1 MAVNVSK
8 TKALCIGSKQ
18 KLSVTSNENINL
30 TLNGQ
35 QIIEN
40 IQYRLVVICSSEN
53 EYKSRIVAA
62 LDKYHRPALY
72 TDVGLIRT
80 YLFTKF
86 QVESESKRTPACAVD
101 FDRCSVRVVKSWRA
115 GVGKTLF
122 KDRMIEGLSQ
132 MVGGEVKSI
141 SIPVHHKILNS
152 DEIMEVLKKETLS
165 KKKQSLRIFHI
176 DISHEVQEGVDTF
189 LFQLLV
195 LGCHRHS
202 SGYNWRRS
210 DMDYYII
217 EAMPLL
223 DMDNA
228 LHRKGGQLKYIH
240 SCLDILPSVTC
251 RSPRECLDIIL
262 NPQNKEDELTEHDI
276 LFDSQIFSSQT
287 IQRPYRYLRKLM
299 TSPKPANEASFTG
312 VKGRA
317 RKIETETDRVG
328 LHSSRYRRRLETYE
342 TIMKPENS
350 TFSSVPVKT
359 VINHV
364 DDNTNCL
371 ETLLSHCGIKDPS
384 WSEVYHFV
392 SFLNRQLEDFE
403 ASAFCGTA
411 AQEDL
416 PGFSD
421 FVLTCLLQMSR
432 DFATRS
438 LVVSEETPIQ
448 MLQLHQKNENDIDII
463 QQYQMRRT
471 WETSPHPYLFFNPD
485 HHSMTFLG
493 FNIERRSGNLIDH
506 QTRKVLEQQIMT
518 PELFDA
524 LEKNDVNLAENFDN
538 LKRSEKIAKLC
549 KVLGLETAHDPDE
562 TYELTTDNVKKILAI
577 YMRFRCGIPVIIM
590 GETGC
595 GKTRLVKFMCS
606 LQQPPGVDVE
616 NMILMKVHGGTK
628 SSDIIRKVRDAED
641 IASRNTDMYPTMF
654 TVLFFDEANTTE
666 AIGVIKEMMCDMSL
680 NGKPMKLNQSLKV
693 VAACNPYRKH
703 SDELIQRLEQAG
715 LGYHVASD
723 KTTDTIGRV
732 PMRRLVYRV
741 QPLPQSMLPLV
752 WDFGQLTADV
762 EKKYI
767 RQMVLRYIKNRE
779 LPSLRNLDGVLS
791 DILTASQNYMRNQK
805 DECSFVSLRDVER
818 TLQVMS
824 WFKKQSQTQ
833 NLLFS
838 KMTQTSGNID
848 PESDSD
854 DEVQEVKQQQEVDD
868 VTRALILAIGVSYHA
883 CLKNR
888 DGYRKAVAKYFKSP
902 LKLKQGA
909 DEIEQEILKCQTVF
923 LDSVKL
929 APNIARN
936 QALKEN
942 VFMMIVCIEM
952 RIPMFLVGKPGS
964 SKSLAKTIVSDSM
977 QGNAAQD
984 DIFKTYKQVQ
994 MVSYQCSPLS
1004 VPEGIIGA
1012 FRQCAS
1018 YQRDKDLDRYVSV
1031 VVLDEVGLAEDSPKM
1046 PLKTLHPLLEDGC
1059 IDDENQEKYKKVAFI
1074 GISNWSLDPA
1084 KMNRGILVQR
1094 DVPDIT
1100 ELIESAEGICCTNR
1114 NVLNC
1119 IKPLIQPLAES
1130 YLDLFQLASAEMREF
1145 FGLRDF
1151 YSLIKML
1158 YAFASKSEQKPTWL
1172 ELQHCI
1178 LRNFGGLD
1186 TIKPVDIFCRK
1197 VIVERYEQP
1206 KVDDPDNS
1214 PPGLIQACLIG
1225 DKISNSETRYLLLL
1239 TENYGAL
1246 TILQQKIFAMEN
1258 VMVIFG
1264 SSFPSDQEYT
1274 QICRNINSIKVCM
1287 ETGST
1292 VILLNLENLYES
1304 LYDALNQYYVEF
1316 GGERY
1321 VDLGLGTHRVKCR
1334 VHKKFRLIVVAE
1346 KQIVYDKFPIPL
1358 INRLEKHFLS
1368 LKTMLTSAQLQL
1380 TLKLQEWAHTF
1391 CEVKVPLHMRHLRP
1405 RQDAKKINE
1414 AFIGYHADACAAI
1427 ILHACQK
1434 KNCTDENIFELE
1446 EEVLDFSK
1454 EILLWCASPSAI
1466 LLKEDKIIF
1475 AKYFLDH
1482 HHENL
1487 FDYLHFKLDDLKEPN
1502 LIVQITTHSK
1512 LLSNADIDM
1521 LCKSMTSLRRR
1532 NVLLVTLQ
1540 SFDTEQQFRSQIRSF
1555 FQHTNTAGLLLIV
1568 QCDSGDENDKLIACA
1583 RYTIKGELQQVSE
1596 RTSNIHVVLLIQVPG
1611 IACGRFTG
1619 FQCGA
1624 WHSVHIDDVHPVDDD
1639 IPTVAE
1645 MHIQSVGDLLYPV
1658 INEYQDNSDK
1668 TEDVEIQAGEGL
1680 SSNSSVRDLLNPVII
1695 ESEEKLDNKENADIP
1710 ADEGLFSNSSKDEE
1724 ETFITEEQ
1732 ETDQLKREK
1741 RSNVLDFIA
1750 DRDLHTEAKPTTEVP
1765 GSWNGLLWCCS
1776 RSVKK
1781 NRVQQRNFLDLSHH
1795 GYSTLDEHEDAR
1807 EHSVL
1812 MHVDFKRDTTDILLQ
1827 EGNNHTVESSLT
1839 VRPTKI
1845 IDNPKR
1851 KDQNS
1856 EKNDYARDKIQNLK
1870 KHFKMNNLIKNCIQP
1885 ALRFVKDTQSNPPK
1899 ALYRLKILM
1908 NWLQKKED
1916 DLSLLSG
1923 INKHLSILL
1932 KQREQVI
1939 GTLSTN
1945 WLTQEARRPQN
1956 VNRPGT
1962 FRKFAVRCLEAKI
1975 VPVLAGII
1983 AFIDTNNNLDMLSHD
1998 DTWKTDLWLRIM
2010 NNPFL
2015 TQLKY
2020 SAIVPPSLKQDMGDI
2035 PVKSTALDGKM
2046 FTACMP
2052 FSWLIFRQVD
2062 DILRKTMDISQAEDN
2077 DFDIVMKSSDI
2088 FQSLPLG
2095 ELLTTYSEKYRQ
2107 EVLQAFIKDLI
2118 CMVHPVTSD
2127 TECKLLSEQ
2136 VINGCRTLVQE
2147 EFGQLV
2153 PSMFGCHL
2161 TFIRH
2166 AVRLKHF
2173 SHIIRIL
2180 HERGQ
2185 EIMNMQQNY
2194 SSSHLITDE
2203 EITVDI
2209 FALHMLVEQLDPGK
2223 STFEVIE
2230 NRMIWLRE
2238 VCEYRPV
2245 VERIFGHFQQ
2255 GLKKKEKNYG
2265 PRSQKGIEEIR

>member
-1 MAVNVSK
+1 MWQSTTLSEDNEWDDTESIENLTNVEETSMKRLDRGLLNTCSILREITKERADCLKELISCKALVQWLQKTMKGGLKELQVFVDLASISAGEGDMEIAKVNCLHSATTGYAPLIFNLRQECDTEEFLNKCQDVWNDLDSNPQLPQKLRDTSRQIRWLKSVEEFHGAAEVTTLSQAEAINKRGVYQIGNLTRTPFVENPALSDVIDLQVRHKEGRSSKKDKYYRYEQLHDLQSRLMLVAGKAEQGKDDVERFMLTLDSIVRLGSIYVKLISDGCILFSHWRIRIVCDPGSTVCAFILFGSDEESQAIRTRIDEKIDDVSLLIQELARFFEQCHNKWLDYIDQTRDKYFGLNYFTVDQMVILQKELVKVGFEARPSPLVYSLLSAVK
-8 TKALCIGSKQ
+8 RGCTKDDLTKAISSAKTTAIKTVTKGAKSRHNDIQGGKAWCKENEDYLKKPTHKEMTQKQ
-18 KLSVTSNENINL
+18 TDDTLVSITENI
-30 TLNGQ
+30 
-35 QIIEN
+35 
-40 IQYRLVVICSSEN
+40 
-53 EYKSRIVAA
+53 
-62 LDKYHRPALY
+62 
-72 TDVGLIRT
+72 
-80 YLFTKF
+80 F
-86 QVESESKRTPACAVD
+86 
-101 FDRCSVRVVKSWRA
+101 
-115 GVGKTLF
+115 
-122 KDRMIEGLSQ
+122 
-132 MVGGEVKSI
+132 
-141 SIPVHHKILNS
+141 
-152 DEIMEVLKKETLS
+152 
-165 KKKQSLRIFHI
+165 
-176 DISHEVQEGVDTF
+176 
-189 LFQLLV
+189 
-195 LGCHRHS
+195 
-202 SGYNWRRS
+202 RR
-210 DMDYYII
+210 
-217 EAMPLL
+217 
-223 DMDNA
+223 
-228 LHRKGGQLKYIH
+228 
-240 SCLDILPSVTC
+240 LDIKS
-251 RSPRECLDIIL
+251 
-262 NPQNKEDELTEHDI
+262 
-276 LFDSQIFSSQT
+276 
-287 IQRPYRYLRKLM
+287 
-299 TSPKPANEASFTG
+299 
-312 VKGRA
+312 
-317 RKIETETDRVG
+317 
-328 LHSSRYRRRLETYE
+328 
-342 TIMKPENS
+342 
-350 TFSSVPVKT
+350 
-359 VINHV
+359 
-364 DDNTNCL
+364 
-371 ETLLSHCGIKDPS
+371 SHCGIKDPS
-384 WSEVYHFV
+384 WSEIYHFV

-403 ASAFCGTA
+403 ASAFCGKA

-438 LVVSEETPIQ
+438 LVVSEETPMQ
-448 MLQLHQKNENDIDII
+448 MMQRHKKNENGIDII

-493 FNIERRSGNLIDH
+493 FNIERRSGNLVDH

-518 PELFDA
+518 PDLFDA
-524 LEKNDVNLAENFDN
+524 LEKNDVNLAENFDI
-538 LKRSEKIAKLC
+538 LQRPQKIAKLC
-549 KVLGLETAHDPDE
+549 QVMGLETVYDPDE

-641 IASRNTDMYPTMF
+641 IASRNTDMYPNMF

-666 AIGVIKEMMCDMSL
+666 AIGVIKEMMCDKSL
-680 NGKPMKLNQSLKV
+680 DGKPMKLNQSLKI

-762 EKKYI
+762 EKMYI
-767 RQMVLRYIKNRE
+767 RQMVLRYIKNGE

-791 DILTASQNYMRNQK
+791 DILTASQDYMRNQK

-833 NLLFS
+833 NLLFR
-838 KMTQTSGNID
+838 KMTQQRGNID

-854 DEVQEVKQQQEVDD
+854 DEIPEIKQQQEVDD
-868 VTRALILAIGVSYHA
+868 VTRAFILAIGVSYHA

-888 DGYRKAVAKYFKSP
+888 NGYRKTVAKYFKSP
-902 LKLKQGA
+902 LKLKRGA
-909 DEIEQEILKCQTVF
+909 DEIEQEISKCQSVF

-929 APNIARN
+929 APNIAKN

-1031 VVLDEVGLAEDSPKM
+1031 VVLDEVGLAEDSPRM

-1172 ELQHCI
+1172 QLQHCI

-1197 VIVERYEQP
+1197 VIVERYDQP
-1206 KVDDPDNS
+1206 KDDDPDNS

-1274 QICRNINSIKVCM
+1274 QICRNINSVKVCM

-1368 LKTMLTSAQLQL
+1368 LKTMLTAAQLQL
-1380 TLKLQEWAHTF
+1380 TVKLQEWAHKF

-1427 ILHACQK
+1427 ILHACQE
-1434 KNCTDENIFELE
+1434 KNCTDENIVELE
-1446 EEVLDFSK
+1446 EE
-1454 EILLWCASPSAI
+1454 
-1466 LLKEDKIIF
+1466 
-1475 AKYFLDH
+1475 
-1482 HHENL
+1482 
-1487 FDYLHFKLDDLKEPN
+1487 
-1502 LIVQITTHSK
+1502 
-1512 LLSNADIDM
+1512 
-1521 LCKSMTSLRRR
+1521 
-1532 NVLLVTLQ
+1532 
-1540 SFDTEQQFRSQIRSF
+1540 
-1555 FQHTNTAGLLLIV
+1555 
-1568 QCDSGDENDKLIACA
+1568 
-1583 RYTIKGELQQVSE
+1583 
-1596 RTSNIHVVLLIQVPG
+1596 
-1611 IACGRFTG
+1611 
-1619 FQCGA
+1619 CGA
-1624 WHSVHIDDVHPVDDD
+1624 WHSVHIDDVHPEDED

-1645 MHIQSVGDLLYPV
+1645 MYVQSVGDLLYPV
-1658 INEYQDNSDK
+1658 INESQDKSDK
-1668 TEDVEIQAGEGL
+1668 TEDVEI
-1680 SSNSSVRDLLNPVII
+1680 
-1695 ESEEKLDNKENADIP
+1695 P
-1710 ADEGLFSNSSKDEE
+1710 ADEGLSSKSLKDEE
-1724 ETFITEEQ
+1724 EPFITEEQ
-1732 ETDQLKREK
+1732 ETDQFKSENS
-1741 RSNVLDFIA
+1741 SNALELERLNDFIA
-1750 DRDLHTEAKPTTEVP
+1750 DRDTQTEAEPKTEAP
-1765 GSWNGLLWCCS
+1765 GSWNGLLLPRDISGLLSKES
-1776 RSVKK
+1776 RSKWEEQFAKRYIEPFLQDVKPK
-1781 NRVQQRNFLDLSHH
+1781 LSACNQMLLDDQRL
-1795 GYSTLDEHEDAR
+1795 G
-1807 EHSVL
+1807 
-1812 MHVDFKRDTTDILLQ
+1812 TDILMQILY
-1827 EGNNHTVESSLT
+1827 ETDKYPH
-1839 VRPTKI
+1839 
-1845 IDNPKR
+1845 R
-1851 KDQNS
+1851 KD
-1856 EKNDYARDKIQNLK
+1856 IQNLQEIPA
-1870 KHFKMNNLIKNCIQP
+1870 MWRYRELITI
-1885 ALRFVKDTQSNPPK
+1885 
-1899 ALYRLKILM
+1899 
-1908 NWLQKKED
+1908 
-1916 DLSLLSG
+1916 
-1923 INKHLSILL
+1923 KHLMQNL
-1932 KQREQVI
+1932 E
-1939 GTLSTN
+1939 GTERTM
-1945 WLTQEARRPQN
+1945 P
-1956 VNRPGT
+1956 
-1962 FRKFAVRCLEAKI
+1962 
-1975 VPVLAGII
+1975 VPVLRLFLQEDYHLRAIRFIPSIMRLQRMLIQKYNRKLDRTEIAALTIRDVKREMKEDGRCEDFEQLLKEFEMAWTCVKDLLKNWVCPVDGKLVVVDETYLRSEIADNATKVSYLIPSYRDAGLCSYILLFFLI
-1983 AFIDTNNNLDMLSHD
+1983 KHHNLFLQNISSRTNIPIDRLPTVNVKDISSAHLISYHPDKDLLPMVFANCNYSFEVGQGTRIEYNFTNLERQLTDRFLFSKSIVTGLEEIETITYRSESTNAVVFLELCEKVKQERLNPAVRSQICGEVHMRNLPELCDSLDNLDITISFLKSVGSNPNMSLSDFMENTLKIDKPLISTKAKTASKCKHAMSLWISFALERAKQLAKYDRKAFEGVSESFKMDLTMEQIHEVEEMLARSPAEQIN
-1998 DTWKTDLWLRIM
+1998 TLLE
-2010 NNPFL
+2010 
-2015 TQLKY
+2015 
-2020 SAIVPPSLKQDMGDI
+2020 
-2035 PVKSTALDGKM
+2035 
-2046 FTACMP
+2046 
-2052 FSWLIFRQVD
+2052 LIFECIVFKIDVPQNIND
-2062 DILRKTMDISQAEDN
+2062 EDYIDISQISFRDQLCGYIDTSPFEEDLQI
-2077 DFDIVMKSSDI
+2077 DDSLMVVIGQMPSDM
-2088 FQSLPLG
+2088 
-2095 ELLTTYSEKYRQ
+2095 
-2107 EVLQAFIKDLI
+2107 D
-2118 CMVHPVTSD
+2118 D
-2127 TECKLLSEQ
+2127 
-2136 VINGCRTLVQE
+2136 
-2147 EFGQLV
+2147 QL
-2153 PSMFGCHL
+2153 
-2161 TFIRH
+2161 
-2166 AVRLKHF
+2166 
-2173 SHIIRIL
+2173 RIL
-2180 HERGQ
+2180 TAQ
-2185 EIMNMQQNY
+2185 
-2194 SSSHLITDE
+2194 S
-2203 EITVDI
+2203 VD
-2209 FALHMLVEQLDPGK
+2209 FWHV
-2223 STFEVIE
+2223 V
-2230 NRMIWLRE
+2230 NRCR
-2238 VCEYRPV
+2238 
-2245 VERIFGHFQQ
+2245 Q
-2255 GLKKKEKNYG
+2255 KKM
-2265 PRSQKGIEEIR
+2265 R